1 MNQRVVVFPRGI
13 NVGGHNKVPMPA
25 LRADLAKAGFS
36 DVITLLA
43 SGNIIV
49 SAPGDSVAEVR
60 DRVREVIATSSG
72 TEVDCVAR
80 SAEHM
85 RAIADLNPL
94 GDRAED
100 GSRSLVTFLSAPLPA
115 EVATRVETE
124 DHSPNVHALAGL
136 EMYSWAPDGVKGLKI
151 TDKSLMSMAGIVAT
165 SRNWNTVEKI
175 VAAL

>member
-1 MNQRVVVFPRGI
+1 MNQRMVVFPRGI

-49 SAPGDSVAEVR
+49 TTPGDSVSEAR
-60 DRVREVIATSSG
+60 GLVREVIASSSG
-72 TEVDCVAR
+72 TEVVCVAR
-80 SAEHM
+80 SAEQM
-85 RAIADLNPL
+85 RAIAALNPL
-94 GDRAED
+94 GDMAD
-100 GSRSLVTFLSAPLPA
+100 NGSRHLVTFLSARLPA
-115 EVATRVETE
+115 EVAAHVETA
-124 DHSPNVHALAGL
+124 DFSPNVHLLTGL
-136 EMYSWAPDGVKGLKI
+136 EMYSWAPEGVSELTL
-151 TDKSLMSMAGIVAT
+151 TDRTLMSMGGIVAT